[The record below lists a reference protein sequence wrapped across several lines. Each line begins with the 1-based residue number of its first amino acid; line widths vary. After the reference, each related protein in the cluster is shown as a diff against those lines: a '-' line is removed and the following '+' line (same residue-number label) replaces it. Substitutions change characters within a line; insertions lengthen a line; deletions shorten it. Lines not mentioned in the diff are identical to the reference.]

1 MKKRKNKIIYSFDIF
16 DTCIT
21 RSCGTGENVMFIL
34 AKSIVGDKDEALLH
48 EFVRLRKE
56 AEFLAINDLCKE
68 SVDIYEIYDYFD
80 TTFFTDLSKDEIIA
94 QEISIETHSFV
105 PIRKTLELIDNC
117 RQKGRVLFISDMYL
131 PDSVLYSQLVT
142 LGVINE
148 GESLY
153 VSCDSGLTKR
163 SGKLFDYVRENEH
176 LNDFKWIHY
185 GDDYHNDILMPKKKG
200 IVAKRLNNSFSRYEN
215 MWNKE
220 AQISCNLS
228 PSILAGIVR
237 SLRLKN
243 YVYNGDEF
251 VPNIMAP
258 LLVSFTLSL
267 LKDAA
272 NNNINKL
279 YFAARDMF
287 LPYCIA
293 KELVKKFEGIELHY
307 IHISTKVVYP
317 AYIENEPKEVL
328 HVLGLLHNFM
338 PISILE
344 MFGFD
349 ENEIKDFEKRV
360 ELNKLVSLEDGTADE
375 FVQELVSER
384 NMTKLI
390 KRCKEKRELL
400 RAYLLQEGLLSND
413 NVALADIG
421 WRCTT
426 QDVLYKLFPDK
437 NIHFYYYG
445 VSADRLNIK
454 DIGKYTS
461 FTYNESLKVPLE
473 YQFCIEY
480 YICRN
485 LEGTTLGY
493 KLDEKGCYVPVL
505 DKVNIDDKEGIIN
518 NYNIV
523 LDTARLIC
531 QYDFLVDDAE
541 LLFYECALRTMK
553 DFILYPQSHLV
564 RTIEPY
570 LFFNHFGDN
579 YKIVHRYKNWKL
591 ICFLFL
597 KMRKLLFHHHSHL
610 LPIFWQSATIVNSLG
625 LFGDKYIMFK
635 RNKNQSDS

>member
-1 MKKRKNKIIYSFDIF
+1 MKNNIIYSFDIF

-34 AKSIVGDKDEALLH
+34 AKSIIGDKDEALLH

-68 SVDIYEIYDYFD
+68 SVNIYEIYTYFD
-80 TTFFTDLSKDEIIA
+80 TEFFTDLSKDEIIA

-105 PIRKTLELIDNC
+105 PIRKTLELIDQC

-131 PDSVLYSQLVT
+131 PDKVLFPQLVS

-153 VSCDSGLTKR
+153 VSCNSGLTKR

-176 LNDFKWIHY
+176 LKDFKWIHY

-200 IVAKRLNNSFSRYEN
+200 IVAKRLNYSFSRYEN

-237 SLRLKN
+237 SIRLKN
-243 YVYNGDEF
+243 YVYNRDEF

-258 LLVSFTLSL
+258 LMVSFTLSL
-267 LKDAA
+267 LKDAKKQ
-272 NNNINKL
+272 NIKKL
-279 YFAARDMF
+279 YFAARDMY

-293 KELVKKFEGIELHY
+293 KEFVKKFEGIELHY
-307 IHISTKVVYP
+307 LHISTKVVYP
-317 AYIENEPKEVL
+317 AYIENEPEEVL
-328 HVLGLLHNFM
+328 HVLGLLHDFM

-349 ENEIKDFEKRV
+349 ENEIKDYESSV
-360 ELNKLVSLEDGTADE
+360 ELYKLVSLEDGTADE
-375 FVQELVSER
+375 FVHELVNEG

-390 KRCKEKRELL
+390 KRGKEKRELL
-400 RAYLLQEGLLSND
+400 KAYLLQEGLLSND

-426 QDVLYKLFPDK
+426 QDVLYKLFPDN

-461 FTYNESLKVPLE
+461 FTYNESLKVPIE

-493 KLDEKGCYVPVL
+493 KLDEKGLYVPVL
-505 DKVNIDDKEGIIN
+505 DKVNIDDKEGII
-518 NYNIV
+518 YNQNVV
-523 LDTARLIC
+523 LEIARLIC
-531 QYDFLVDDAE
+531 QYDFLIEDAQF
-541 LLFYECALRTMK
+541 LFYKCALRTMK

-564 RTIEPY
+564 RTIESY
-570 LFFNHFGDN
+570 LFFNHFGDK

-591 ICFLFL
+591 ICFLFK
-597 KMRKLLFHHHSHL
+597 KMRKKMFHNLSND
-610 LPIFWQSATIVNSLG
+610 LPICWQSATIVNSLG
-625 LFGDKYIMFK
+625 SIGDSYITFK
-635 RNKNQSDS
+635 RNKNKSDS

>member
-1 MKKRKNKIIYSFDIF
+1 MIPNDIRKKR
-16 DTCIT
+16 
-21 RSCGTGENVMFIL
+21 
-34 AKSIVGDKDEALLH
+34 
-48 EFVRLRKE
+48 
-56 AEFLAINDLCKE
+56 
-68 SVDIYEIYDYFD
+68 
-80 TTFFTDLSKDEIIA
+80 
-94 QEISIETHSFV
+94 
-105 PIRKTLELIDNC
+105 
-117 RQKGRVLFISDMYL
+117 
-131 PDSVLYSQLVT
+131 
-142 LGVINE
+142 
-148 GESLY
+148 
-153 VSCDSGLTKR
+153 LT
-163 SGKLFDYVRENEH
+163 S
-176 LNDFKWIHY
+176 W
-185 GDDYHNDILMPKKKG
+185 
-200 IVAKRLNNSFSRYEN
+200 
-215 MWNKE
+215 
-220 AQISCNLS
+220 
-228 PSILAGIVR
+228 
-237 SLRLKN
+237 
-243 YVYNGDEF
+243 
-251 VPNIMAP
+251 
-258 LLVSFTLSL
+258 
-267 LKDAA
+267 
-272 NNNINKL
+272 
-279 YFAARDMF
+279 
-287 LPYCIA
+287 
-293 KELVKKFEGIELHY
+293 
-307 IHISTKVVYP
+307 
-317 AYIENEPKEVL
+317 
-328 HVLGLLHNFM
+328 
-338 PISILE
+338 
-344 MFGFD
+344 
-349 ENEIKDFEKRV
+349 
-360 ELNKLVSLEDGTADE
+360 LNKLVSLEDGTADE

-384 NMTKLI
+384 NMAKLI

-523 LDTARLIC
+523 LDTARFIC

-579 YKIVHRYKNWKL
+579 YKI
-591 ICFLFL
+591 
-597 KMRKLLFHHHSHL
+597 
-610 LPIFWQSATIVNSLG
+610 
-625 LFGDKYIMFK
+625 
-635 RNKNQSDS
+635 